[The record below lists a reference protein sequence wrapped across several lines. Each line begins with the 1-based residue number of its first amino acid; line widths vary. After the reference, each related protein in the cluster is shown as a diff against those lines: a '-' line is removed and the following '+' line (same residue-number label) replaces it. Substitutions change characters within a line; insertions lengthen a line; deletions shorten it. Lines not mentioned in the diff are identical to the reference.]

1 MVAVIMSTAVLSMS
15 QPFPTDFA
23 GALPPVLFHE
33 LVEQA
38 PLAIAITDKN
48 ARILYVNPAFS
59 QTTGYAASEVLGG
72 NPSLLS
78 YKVTPRT
85 VYDDLW
91 QQIASGQP
99 WQGVLVNRRKD
110 GSRYLCEL
118 SITPIQDE
126 AGKERYYLG
135 IHRDVTE
142 LHELNERLQNQ
153 KRLIESIIDLAPVA
167 VALLDENERV
177 LLDNHEY
184 KKLMGCFGKQEPA
197 HAILT
202 GLRAEQGEA
211 AWAQVLGRGEFV
223 DQTLRFDRAGG
234 LGGPRWYAASGS
246 WFLQSEPSAE
256 TFFSAAPKR
265 YLLLVLTDI
274 TALKRQQ
281 QEQWLQALRTMLA
294 EGELVARLRETL
306 AGAAFQ
312 LAGPINL
319 MSAAERRLSQRL
331 PLLDPAMAAMSE
343 ARQQGEAALAMLQ
356 GAMPAVPPEAWMPLN
371 CNELLHD
378 VLALM
383 TDRLLAEGVVV
394 DWQPALRLPP
404 VSGQAVALRGAL
416 NQLVANALDALHDS
430 RRPMRELKLGSRLD
444 GDWVELDIADSGPG
458 IPEALRLKV
467 FEPFFTTRPG
477 GARAG
482 MGLTM
487 AQEVIQQHQGCLEID
502 AGYQA
507 GCRIVV
513 RLPVAKEE
521 AAHG

>member
-1 MVAVIMSTAVLSMS
+1 MD
-15 QPFPTDFA
+15 PA
-23 GALPPVLFHE
+23 GALPPMLFNE

-38 PLAIAITDKN
+38 PLAIAITDHN
-48 ARILYVNPAFS
+48 GRILYVNPAFS
-59 QTTGYAASEVLGG
+59 RTTGYAASEVLGG

-78 YKVTPRT
+78 YKVTPRS
-85 VYDDLW
+85 VYDALW
-91 QQIASGQP
+91 QSIAAGQP

-126 AGKERYYLG
+126 GGARYYLG

-153 KRLIESIIDLAPVA
+153 KRLIESIIDMAPVA

-177 LLDNHEY
+177 LLDNQEY
-184 KKLMGCFGKQEPA
+184 KKLMGSFGKQEPA
-197 HAILT
+197 TAILT
-202 GLRAEQGEA
+202 SLRAELGEP
-211 AWAQVLGRGEFV
+211 AWLQLQQKGEFV

-234 LGGPRWYAASGS
+234 LGPRWLAISGS

-256 TFFSAAPKR
+256 SFFAAAPKR

-281 QEQWLQALRTMLA
+281 QTQWLQALRTMLA

-306 AGAAFQ
+306 SGAAYQ
-312 LAGPINL
+312 LSGPLN
-319 MSAAERRLSQRL
+319 MMAAAEKRLSQRL
-331 PLLDPAMAAMSE
+331 PIVDPAMAAISD
-343 ARQQGEAALAMLQ
+343 ARQQGESALALLQ
-356 GAMPAVPPEAWMPLN
+356 SAMPHIQPEAWMPLN

-378 VLALM
+378 VLDLL

-404 VSGQAVALRGAL
+404 VNGQAVALRGAL
-416 NQLVANALDALHDS
+416 KQLVANALDALHES
-430 RRPMRELKLGSRLD
+430 RRPSRDLKLGTRLD
-444 GDWVELDIADSGPG
+444 GDWVELDIVDSGPG

-482 MGLTM
+482 MGLAL
-487 AQEVIQQHQGCLEID
+487 AQAVIQRHEGCLEID

-507 GCRIVV
+507 GCRVVV

-521 AAHG
+521 VAHG

>member
-1 MVAVIMSTAVLSMS
+1 MTEN
-15 QPFPTDFA
+15 FPVDGA
-23 GALPPVLFHE
+23 SALPPMLFRE

-59 QTTGYAASEVLGG
+59 QTTGYAAEEVLGG

-78 YKVTPRT
+78 YKVTPRKI
-85 VYDDLW
+85 YDDLW
-91 QQIASGQP
+91 AHISTGRS
-99 WQGVLVNRRKD
+99 WQGELVNRRKD

-118 SITPIQDE
+118 TITPMHDDSG
-126 AGKERYYLG
+126 AVRYYLG

-184 KKLMGCFGKQEPA
+184 KKFMGSFGKQEPA

-202 GLRAEQGEA
+202 SLRAELGEA
-211 AWAQVLGRGEFV
+211 AWAHILARNEFV

-234 LGGPRWYAASGS
+234 KGPLWFAASGS
-246 WFLQSEPSAE
+246 WFMQSEPSAE
-256 TFFSAAPKR
+256 TFFTAAPKR

-306 AGAAFQ
+306 SGAAYQ
-312 LAGPINL
+312 LSGPLNL
-319 MSAAERRLSQRL
+319 LMAAEKRLVQRI
-331 PLLDPAMAAMSE
+331 PAGDATLLAMSE
-343 ARQQGEAALAMLQ
+343 ARQQGESALALLQ
-356 GAMPAVPPEAWMPLN
+356 NAMPHVPPEAWMPLN

-383 TDRLLAEGVVV
+383 TDRFLAEGVVV
-394 DWQPALRLPP
+394 DWQPALRLPS
-404 VSGQAVALRGAL
+404 VNGQAVALRGAL
-416 NQLVANALDALHDS
+416 NQLVGNALDALHDS
-430 RRPMRELKLGSRLD
+430 RRAQRELKLISRVD
-444 GDWVELDIADSGPG
+444 GDWVELDIIDSGPG
-458 IPEALRLKV
+458 IPETLRLKV

-482 MGLTM
+482 MGLAL
-487 AQEVIQQHQGCLEID
+487 AQEVILRHQGCMEID
-502 AGYQA
+502 ADYHA

-513 RLPVAKEE
+513 RLPVVREDVE
-521 AAHG
+521 HG

>member
-1 MVAVIMSTAVLSMS
+1 MLSMIT
-15 QPFPTDFA
+15 FPPAPPMQAPTSSDFA
-23 GALPPVLFHE
+23 CALPPVLFHE

-48 ARILYVNPAFS
+48 ARILYVNPAFTH
-59 QTTGYAASEVLGG
+59 TTGYTATEVLGG

-78 YKVTPRT
+78 CKVTPRT
-85 VYDDLW
+85 VYDSLW
-91 QQIASGQP
+91 QNIANGQA
-99 WQGVLVNRRKD
+99 WQGELVNRRKD

-118 SITPIQDE
+118 SITPILDD
-126 AGKERYYLG
+126 AGAVRYFLG

-184 KKLMGCFGKQEPA
+184 KKLMGSFGQQEPA
-197 HAILT
+197 HAILA
-202 GLRAEQGEA
+202 GLRTELGES
-211 AWAQVLGRGEFV
+211 AWTQVLARNEFV

-234 LGGPRWYAASGS
+234 RGPQWFAASGS
-246 WFLQSEPSAE
+246 WFMQSEPSAD
-256 TFFSAAPKR
+256 TFFAAAPKR
-265 YLLLVLTDI
+265 YLLLVLTDV

-306 AGAAFQ
+306 AGAAYQ
-312 LAGPINL
+312 LAGPLNL
-319 MSAAERRLSQRL
+319 MAAAEKRVAQRI
-331 PLLDPAMAAMSE
+331 PVGDAALLALHE
-343 ARQQGEAALAMLQ
+343 ARQQGEAALDMLQ
-356 GAMPAVPPEAWMPLN
+356 RAMPSVPTEAWMPLN

-378 VLALM
+378 VLDLLI
-383 TDRLLAEGVVV
+383 DRLLAEGVVV

-404 VSGQAVALRGAL
+404 VHGQAVALRGAL
-416 NQLVANALDALHDS
+416 SQLVANALDALHDS
-430 RRPMRELKLGSRLD
+430 RRSLRELKLSTRLE
-444 GDWVELDIADSGPG
+444 GDWVELAVADSGPG
-458 IPEALRLKV
+458 IPESLRLKV

-482 MGLTM
+482 MGLAL
-487 AQEVIQQHQGCLEID
+487 AQEVVLRHGGCLEID
-502 AGYQA
+502 ADYHA
-507 GCRIVV
+507 GCRVIV
-513 RLPVAKEE
+513 RLPIAQEE
-521 AAHG
+521 VTHG